1 MVWKFFIK
9 VDFKFS
15 QNRYFYCINDDNN
28 LFVAQFLFN
37 RVGYRQFIFHILDLL
52 SAMVQ
57 ILSRWHQILSG
68 KRKYCPESL
77 KYCPLAFMRYIFHP
91 YATNS
96 GRNSKFL
103 PGFFIDPTEN
113 ILSAA
118 SCSLL
123 HAICDSRR
131 KLPGYR
137 FRNVLRP
144 EILRQESSASSRT

>member
-1 MVWKFFIK
+1 M
-9 VDFKFS
+9 DFKFS

-68 KRKYCPESL
+68 ITEILS
-77 KYCPLAFMRYIFHP
+77 AGFHALYFP
-91 YATNS
+91 SICDKLRQELEVPA
-96 GRNSKFL
+96 
-103 PGFFIDPTEN
+103 GFFIDPTEN
-113 ILSAA
+113 IPPAA